1 MFELE
6 PISTSD
12 LIQILTFSGAIAA
25 LAIAAS
31 QLSKQS
37 AVAKAQFLRDSFEM
51 LWKTYDPIGSE
62 QIADFEK
69 YPTEL
74 VLPEIYEARY
84 KGKAE
89 AIHRYIKM
97 SKLYEYLVFAYSV
110 KDVHNSTPM
119 DEQWLRNWIAELK
132 LEQEFK
138 DVHESFKVYYPS
150 FAKFFETIPV
160 RK

>member
-1 MFELE
+1 MFDLK

-12 LIQILTFSGAIAA
+12 LIQLLTFGGAIFA
-25 LAIAAS
+25 LAVGAS
-31 QLSKQS
+31 QLLKQS

-51 LWKTYDPIGSE
+51 LWKTFDPIGSE

-74 VLPEIYEARY
+74 VPPHIYEERY
-84 KGKAE
+84 KGNTV
-89 AIHRYIKM
+89 AIHRLIKM

-110 KDVHNSTPM
+110 KDVHKSTPI
-119 DEQWLRNWIAELK
+119 DEQWLRLWIAELK

-138 DVHESFKVYYPS
+138 DVHESFKAYYPS
-150 FAKFFETIPV
+150 FAEFFETIQI
-160 RK
+160 KA